1 MRFYFKKHELEIR
14 QSVYKDNNRIALVV
28 VDVAT
33 EEHYTTLTVNITN
46 INYPKDVFA
55 IKTWSENEE
64 IAEVICNT
72 DAFEDTGRRAES
84 GHVTVKF
91 WELKEPFSLSDIPPV
106 T

>member
-14 QSVYKDNNRIALVV
+14 QSVYKNNNRVALVV
-28 VDVAT
+28 VDVGT
-33 EEHYTTLTVNITN
+33 EEEYTKLTVNVTN

-64 IAEVICNT
+64 IAEVIFNT
-72 DAFEDTGRRAES
+72 GAFEDTGRRAES
-84 GHVTVKF
+84 EHVTIEF
-91 WELKEPFSLSDIPPV
+91 WEFKPPFSLSDIPPV

>member
-14 QSVYKDNNRIALVV
+14 QSVYKNNNRVALVV
-28 VDVAT
+28 VDVGT
-33 EEHYTTLTVNITN
+33 EEEYTKLTVNVTN

-64 IAEVICNT
+64 IAEVIFNT
-72 DAFEDTGRRAES
+72 GAFEDTGKRAES
-84 GHVTVKF
+84 EHVTIEF
-91 WELKEPFSLSDIPPV
+91 WEFKPPFSLSDIPPV

>member
-14 QSVYKDNNRIALVV
+14 QSVYKNNNRIALVV

-33 EEHYTTLTVNITN
+33 EENYATLTVNVTN

-64 IAEVICNT
+64 IAEVIFNT
-72 DAFEDTGRRAES
+72 GAFDDTGRRAES
-84 GHVTVKF
+84 EHVTIEF
-91 WELKEPFSLSDIPPV
+91 WEFKEPFSLSDIPPV